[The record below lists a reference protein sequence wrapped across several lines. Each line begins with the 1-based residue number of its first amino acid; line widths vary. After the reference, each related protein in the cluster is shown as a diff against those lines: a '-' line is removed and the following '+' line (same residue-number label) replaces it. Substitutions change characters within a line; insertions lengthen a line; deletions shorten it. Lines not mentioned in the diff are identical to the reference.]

1 MPQGGP
7 ITFVGSMS
15 GNRAVANQLVY
26 GTSKAALHHLVRGA
40 AVELGPKGI
49 RVNAVAPGFIRT
61 PRLLELLDKAQW
73 EEIDRH
79 VPIGRAATPE
89 EIAAT
94 LLFMSSRSEEH
105 TSELQ
110 SLMRISYAVFCLKKK

>member
-49 RVNAVAPGFIRT
+49 RLNAVAPGFIRT

-94 LLFMSSRSEEH
+94 LLDRKSTRLNSSH
-105 TSELQ
+105 
-110 SLMRISYAVFCLKKK
+110 

>member
-79 VPIGRAATPE
+79 VPIGR
-89 EIAAT
+89 
-94 LLFMSSRSEEH
+94 SEEH
-105 TSELQ
+105 TSDLT
-110 SLMRISYAVFCLKKK
+110 SLMRTSFAVIFLKKNKT

>member
-94 LLFMSSRSEEH
+94 LLFMSSDLAAHVNDR
-105 TSELQ
+105 
-110 SLMRISYAVFCLKKK
+110 MRTRMNSSN